1 MNEALTA
8 ETVMIKGDG
17 DAEIEAYLARPD
29 GVDSF
34 GGVVV
39 IHHLPGYDSSTKEI
53 ARRFAAHGYAAVIP
67 NLYYHDSPGVSPDDA
82 AAAARAKGGVPDDQV
97 VGDVAGAAGV
107 PPGLAGGKRQNGGGR
122 SRRRGGAG
130 LLCPRTP

>member
-8 ETVMIKGDG
+8 DTVMIKGHE
-17 DAEIEAYLARPD
+17 DAAIEAYLARPD
-29 GVDSF
+29 GVESF

-53 ARRFAAHGYAAVIP
+53 ARKFAAHGYAALMP

-82 AAAARAKGGVPDDQV
+82 AAAARAKGGVPDEQV
-97 VGDVAGAAGV
+97 VGDVGGAADYLRGAAWLQRQDRRDRLLLRWPPVV
-107 PPGLAGGKRQNGGGR
+107 PARPA
-122 SRRRGGAG
+122 A
-130 LLCPRTP
+130 

>member
-8 ETVMIKGDG
+8 ETVTIKGHE
-17 DAEIEAYLARPD
+17 DAEIEAYLARPEE
-29 GVDSF
+29 VDSF

-53 ARRFAAHGYAAVIP
+53 ARRFAAHGYAALMP

-97 VGDVAGAAGV
+97 VGDVAGAAAYLKALQGSSGKVGV
-107 PPGLAGGKRQNGGGR
+107 IGYCSGG
-122 SRRRGGAG
+122 
-130 LLCPRTP
+130 